1 MKVFITESQMN
12 NTIEKLI
19 RRVNKDVVSVNFDV
33 KKQAVVD
40 DKGKGMSYY
49 DKTIITVVLDP
60 HNILGGNIHYVDST
74 FYPKNS
80 LKYIPLRKE
89 IQKALKGFMNI
100 DTTKYM
106 SPYEVEY
113 YVLGT
118 TRV

>member
-1 MKVFITESQMN
+1 MKVLITESQLN

-19 RRVNKDVVSVNFDV
+19 KSVNKNVVSVNFDV

-40 DKGKGMSYY
+40 DKVKGISYY

-60 HNILGGNIHYVDST
+60 HNILGGNIHHVVST
-74 FYPKNS
+74 
-80 LKYIPLRKE
+80 LYIPLRKE
-89 IQKALKGFMNI
+89 IQKALRRFINI
-100 DTTKYM
+100 DTTEFM
-106 SPYEVEY
+106 SPYDIEF

>member
-1 MKVFITESQMN
+1 MKVIITESQMN

-19 RRVNKDVVSVNFDV
+19 RSVNKNVVSVNFDV
-33 KKQAVVD
+33 KKQAVID

-60 HNILGGNIHYVDST
+60 HDILGGNIHHVVST
-74 FYPKNS
+74 
-80 LKYIPLRKE
+80 LYIPLRKE

-113 YVLGT
+113 YILGT

>member
-1 MKVFITESQMN
+1 MKVLITESQRN
-12 NTIEKLI
+12 NAIERLI
-19 RRVNKDVVSVNFDV
+19 KSVNQNVVSVNFKV
-33 KKQAVVD
+33 KKQSVVD
-40 DKGKGMSYY
+40 EKKKGLSYY

-60 HNILGGNIHYVDST
+60 HNILGGNIHHVVST
-74 FYPKNS
+74 
-80 LKYIPLRKE
+80 LYIPLRKE

>member
-1 MKVFITESQMN
+1 MKVIITESQMN

-19 RRVNKDVVSVNFDV
+19 RSINKDVVSVNFDV

-40 DKGKGMSYY
+40 EKKKGISYY

-60 HNILGGNIHYVDST
+60 HHILEGNIHYVVST
-74 FYPKNS
+74 Q
-80 LKYIPLRKE
+80 YIHLRKE

-100 DTTKYM
+100 DTTKFM
-106 SPYEVEY
+106 SPYDIEY

-118 TRV
+118 TRI

>member
-1 MKVFITESQMN
+1 MKVLITESQMN

-19 RRVNKDVVSVNFDV
+19 KSVNKNVVSVNFDV

-40 DKGKGMSYY
+40 DKVKGISYY

-60 HNILGGNIHYVDST
+60 HNILGGNIHHVVST
-74 FYPKNS
+74 
-80 LKYIPLRKE
+80 LYIPLRKE
-89 IQKALKGFMNI
+89 IQKALRRFINI
-100 DTTKYM
+100 DTTEFM
-106 SPYEVEY
+106 SPYGIEF

>member
-1 MKVFITESQMN
+1 MKVLITESQMN

-19 RRVNKDVVSVNFDV
+19 KSVNKNVVSVNFDV

-40 DKGKGMSYY
+40 DKVKGISYY

-60 HNILGGNIHYVDST
+60 HNILEGNIHYVVST
-74 FYPKNS
+74 Q
-80 LKYIPLRKE
+80 YIHLRKE
-89 IQKALKGFMNI
+89 IKNALNKFLNINI
-100 DTTKYM
+100 DKFM
-106 SPYEVEY
+106 SPYDIEF

>member
-1 MKVFITESQMN
+1 
-12 NTIEKLI
+12 
-19 RRVNKDVVSVNFDV
+19 
-33 KKQAVVD
+33 
-40 DKGKGMSYY
+40 MSYY

-60 HNILGGNIHYVDST
+60 HNILGGNIHYVDPT
-74 FYPKNS
+74 
-80 LKYIPLRKE
+80 KYIPLRKE

-100 DTTKYM
+100 DTTKFM

>member
-1 MKVFITESQMN
+1 MKVLITESQLN

-40 DKGKGMSYY
+40 DKVKGISYY

-60 HNILGGNIHYVDST
+60 HNILGGNIHHVDST
-74 FYPKNS
+74 N
-80 LKYIPLRKE
+80 YIPLRKE

-100 DTTKYM
+100 DTTKFM
-106 SPYEVEY
+106 SPYDVEY

>member
-74 FYPKNS
+74 
-80 LKYIPLRKE
+80 LYIPLRKE

>member
-1 MKVFITESQMN
+1 MKVIITESQMN

-33 KKQAVVD
+33 KKQAVID
-40 DKGKGMSYY
+40 DKINGMSYY

-60 HNILGGNIHYVDST
+60 HNILGGNIHHVDST
-74 FYPKNS
+74 N
-80 LKYIPLRKE
+80 YIPLRKE

-113 YVLGT
+113 HVLGT

>member
-19 RRVNKDVVSVNFDV
+19 RSVNKDVVSVNFDV
-33 KKQAVVD
+33 KKQAVID

-60 HNILGGNIHYVDST
+60 HNILGGNIHHVVST
-74 FYPKNS
+74 
-80 LKYIPLRKE
+80 LYIPLRKE

>member
-1 MKVFITESQMN
+1 MKVIITESQMN

-19 RRVNKDVVSVNFDV
+19 RSVNKDVVSVNFDV
-33 KKQAVVD
+33 KKQAVID

-60 HNILGGNIHYVDST
+60 HNILGGNIHHVVST
-74 FYPKNS
+74 
-80 LKYIPLRKE
+80 LYIPLRKE

-100 DTTKYM
+100 ETTKFM
-106 SPYEVEY
+106 SPYGVEY
-113 YVLGT
+113 YVIGT

>member
-1 MKVFITESQMN
+1 MKVIITESQMN
-12 NTIEKLI
+12 NTIEKII
-19 RRVNKDVVSVNFDV
+19 RSVNKDVVSVNFDV

-60 HNILGGNIHYVDST
+60 HNILGGNIHHVVST
-74 FYPKNS
+74 
-80 LKYIPLRKE
+80 LYIPLRKE

-100 DTTKYM
+100 ETTKFM

>member
-1 MKVFITESQMN
+1 MKVIITESQMN

-19 RRVNKDVVSVNFDV
+19 RSVNKDVVSVNFNV
-33 KKQAVVD
+33 KKQAVID

-60 HNILGGNIHYVDST
+60 HNILGGNIHHVDST
-74 FYPKNS
+74 N
-80 LKYIPLRKE
+80 YIPLRKE

>member
-60 HNILGGNIHYVDST
+60 HNILGGNIHHVVST
-74 FYPKNS
+74 
-80 LKYIPLRKE
+80 LYIPLRKE

-106 SPYEVEY
+106 SPYRVEY

>member
-1 MKVFITESQMN
+1 MKVIITESQMN

-19 RRVNKDVVSVNFDV
+19 RSINKEVVSVNFDV

-40 DKGKGMSYY
+40 DKVKGISYY

-60 HNILGGNIHYVDST
+60 HHILEGNIHQVDPT
-74 FYPKNS
+74 
-80 LKYIPLRKE
+80 KYLPLRKE

-100 DTTKYM
+100 DTRKFM
-106 SPYEVEY
+106 APYDIEY

>member
-1 MKVFITESQMN
+1 MKVIITESQMN

-40 DKGKGMSYY
+40 DKNKGISYY

-60 HNILGGNIHYVDST
+60 HNILGGNI
-74 FYPKNS
+74 YPVGS
-80 LKYIPLRKE
+80 SADYMEHRLE
-89 IQKALKGFMNI
+89 IKKALNRFMNI
-100 DTTKYM
+100 DTRKFM
-106 SPYEVEY
+106 APYDIEF

-118 TRV
+118 TKV

>member
-1 MKVFITESQMN
+1 MKVLITESQLN
-12 NTIEKLI
+12 NAIERLI
-19 RRVNKDVVSVNFDV
+19 KSVNKDVVSVNFDV
-33 KKQAVVD
+33 KKIAVVD
-40 DKGKGMSYY
+40 DKKKGMSYY

-60 HNILGGNIHYVDST
+60 HNILGGNIHYVVST
-74 FYPKNS
+74 Q
-80 LKYIPLRKE
+80 YIHLRKE